1 MNINQVSNTANQITN
16 TSSTAMEFDL
26 SRQQLFESQLSQADQ
41 EMELKPS
48 RDMQSEKE
56 RIDQQESEKN
66 RERKIKSQDVTQ
78 DNLALTMLQQGLLK
92 NSQNES
98 LALEDLQQGD
108 HLNKID
114 VEENLQLAQQTKF
127 VQKGRAYTELV
138 KERVNTEK
146 TDLANPGLQE
156 EEGTQQAK
164 NSFADLVNRKDE
176 KSMKNYDLDQK
187 PFSQQDASQ
196 NQWGRKN
203 HQLSLSQLMRESNTQ
218 KAQAANMAE
227 VKSGDSLAKTPS
239 LQQQMS
245 GTTPKSSFEALLGS
259 KAKNNLATNQN
270 QNSVG
275 NTENIIKD
283 ASKGEFTSKTTA
295 ANAPTAEEIEMP
307 KVLGKVKIML
317 SAEKNEMVMSL
328 SPLHLGKLE
337 LTLRK
342 NEETGK
348 LVAELRVESKEAK
361 EALESQLTELQKGME
376 EQGLEIED
384 FSILVNDEGEQPTAF
399 SFADGK
405 NQQDF
410 SQSGTSYASTNQI
423 DREQSTER
431 APISS
436 ATHRQAAGGL
446 NIIA

>member
-98 LALEDLQQGD
+98 IALEDLQQGD

-176 KSMKNYDLDQK
+176 KSMKNYDMDQK
-187 PFSQQDASQ
+187 PVS
-196 NQWGRKN
+196 
-203 HQLSLSQLMRESNTQ
+203 
-218 KAQAANMAE
+218 
-227 VKSGDSLAKTPS
+227 
-239 LQQQMS
+239 
-245 GTTPKSSFEALLGS
+245 
-259 KAKNNLATNQN
+259 
-270 QNSVG
+270 
-275 NTENIIKD
+275 
-283 ASKGEFTSKTTA
+283 
-295 ANAPTAEEIEMP
+295 
-307 KVLGKVKIML
+307 
-317 SAEKNEMVMSL
+317 
-328 SPLHLGKLE
+328 
-337 LTLRK
+337 
-342 NEETGK
+342 
-348 LVAELRVESKEAK
+348 
-361 EALESQLTELQKGME
+361 
-376 EQGLEIED
+376 
-384 FSILVNDEGEQPTAF
+384 
-399 SFADGK
+399 
-405 NQQDF
+405 
-410 SQSGTSYASTNQI
+410 
-423 DREQSTER
+423 
-431 APISS
+431 
-436 ATHRQAAGGL
+436 
-446 NIIA
+446 